1 MTRSIHLVFKTH
13 LDVGF
18 TDLARNVI
26 HNYFNQYIPAALRVA
41 REMRAAGEKERF
53 IWTTGSWL
61 IYEYL
66 EQASPAARK
75 LMEEGILA
83 GDIAW
88 HALPFTTHTE
98 LMDAEL
104 FRFGLSLSKSL
115 DARFGRKTIAA
126 KLTDVPG
133 HTRAIIPL
141 LAEAGVTFLHIGVN
155 PGSTLPRVPG
165 LFRWQDPGGAEVVVM
180 YESGYGSAFEIPGL
194 EHSLAFGHTMD
205 NMGPQSSAQVKD
217 VFREFESRFPGAH
230 IFAST
235 LSDFASNLV
244 TVRDSLPIIRDEIGD
259 TWIHGI
265 GSDPIKVA
273 RYRELLRLRTEWLK
287 DGLVS
292 YNERSFIN
300 FNRWLLMVP
309 EHTWGMDE
317 KSFLND
323 HENYSTEKFSTARK
337 GVNFKRFESSWVEKR
352 AYPQLAINALEDS
365 PLARS
370 ALARLEQ
377 VRPQRPDLSEWHS
390 QIPNQPLL
398 ENDQL
403 SIGFN
408 LDDGSVF
415 RLNDKNKHCEWV
427 NRNGVFTQFSF
438 QTFSSMDYQRFFNQ
452 YILENQR
459 VGWAL
464 EDFTKPGLKPEEAE
478 SCLWLPEVNTVYHR
492 STVDAEHLLFHLTF
506 PMEAMRHYG
515 APGDI
520 FLTYSLPARE
530 KSLHIDLQ
538 WFNKKAS
545 RLPEAYWMSFQP
557 DAPEDCTWFIEKMGQ
572 EIPPLAVVENGNRH
586 LHASGDYVVCR
597 CQTANLRI
605 SALDSPLVAPG
616 QRSLLN
622 FNNSQPDMSEGV
634 HFCLL
639 NNLWGTNFP
648 MWFEEDCRF
657 RFKITIA

>member
-1 MTRSIHLVFKTH
+1 MPRNIHLIFKTH

-18 TDLARNVI
+18 TDLARNVVN
-26 HNYFNQYIPAALRVA
+26 HYFKQYIPAALRVA
-41 REMRAAGEKERF
+41 REMRSAGENEKF

-66 EQASPAARK
+66 EQANPDERK

-83 GDIAW
+83 GDIVW

-133 HTRAIIPL
+133 HTRAMIPF

-155 PGSTLPRVPG
+155 PGSTLPRIPG
-165 LFRWQDPGGAEVVVM
+165 LFRWQDPGGAEVIVM
-180 YESGYGSAFEIPGL
+180 YESGYGSVVEIPGL

-205 NMGPQSSAQVKD
+205 NMGPQSPEQVKG
-217 VFREFESRFPGAH
+217 VFREFEERFPGAH

-235 LSDFASNLV
+235 LSDFAANLAA
-244 TVRDSLPIIRDEIGD
+244 VRDSLPIIRDEIGD

-287 DGLVS
+287 ENRVS
-292 YNERSFIN
+292 YNERTFTA

-323 HENYSTEKFSTARK
+323 HENYSAEKFTTARK
-337 GVNFKRFESSWVEKR
+337 ASNFKRFESSWVEKR
-352 AYPQLAINALEDS
+352 AYPQLAVNALGD
-365 PLARS
+365 S
-370 ALARLEQ
+370 ALAVDARTRLELIH
-377 VRPQRPDLSEWHS
+377 PQYPDLSEWNS
-390 QIPNQPLL
+390 LISNQAQL
-398 ENDQL
+398 ENAQL

-408 LDDGSVF
+408 VDDGSVF
-415 RLNDKNKHCEWV
+415 RLTDKNKSREWV
-427 NRNGVFTQFSF
+427 NRKGVFSQFSF
-438 QTFSSMDYQRFFNQ
+438 QTFSSTDYERFFNQ
-452 YILENQR
+452 YIRENER

-464 EDFTKPGLKPEEAE
+464 EDFTKPGLKPDDAE
-478 SCLWLPEVNTVYHR
+478 SRLWQPEVNAVHQR
-492 STVDAEHLLFHLTF
+492 STANADHLLFHLAFAT
-506 PMEAMRHYG
+506 EVRNHYG
-515 APGDI
+515 APGNI
-520 FLTYSLPARE
+520 ALTYSLHKSE
-530 KSLHIDLQ
+530 KSLYIDLQ
-538 WFNKKAS
+538 WFNKNAS

-557 DAPEDCTWFIEKMGQ
+557 QAPEDSNWFIEKMGQ
-572 EIPPLAVVENGNRH
+572 EISPLAVVENGNRH

-597 CQTANLRI
+597 CPTASLLI

-634 HFCLL
+634 HYCLL

-657 RFKITIA
+657 RFKITFV